1 MTPAC
6 DDVSKEGK
14 RIMSGHSKWK
24 TIQHKKGAADAKRGK
39 IFSKMAK
46 ELMVVAKAGGGNP
59 ETNASLR
66 NLIARCKAVSM
77 PNDNIDRAIKKGTGE
92 LAAEIMEEIT
102 YEGFAE
108 GGVGVVVKVLTDN
121 KNRAAAEIRHIFN
134 KHGSS
139 FASLGAVSRGFRRRG
154 QLFVDAT
161 TVEED
166 KLMDIVL
173 NAGAEDMTRDGDQFE
188 VLTEPATFLAVSDAL
203 EKAGIK
209 ASDAEIRLVPDTYV
223 SIADKA
229 VAKAI
234 MKFVETLEDNDD
246 VQNVYTNMDVDDS
259 VLASMGE

>member
-1 MTPAC
+1 
-6 DDVSKEGK
+6 
-14 RIMSGHSKWK
+14 MSGHSKWK

-46 ELMVVAKAGGGNP
+46 ELMLVAKAGGGNP
-59 ETNASLR
+59 DTNASLR
-66 NLIARCKAVSM
+66 NLIVRCKAVSM

-92 LAAEIMEEIT
+92 LAADIMEEIT

-139 FASLGAVSRGFRRRG
+139 FATQGSVSRGFRRRG
-154 QLFVDAT
+154 QIYVDASS
-161 TVEED
+161 VDEE

-173 NAGAEDMTRDGDQFE
+173 NAGADDMSPDGDQFE
-188 VLTEPATFLAVSDAL
+188 ILTDPSAFNAVMEAL

-209 ASDAEIRLVPDTYV
+209 SNDSEVRLVPDTYV
-223 SIADKA
+223 PIKDK
-229 VAKAI
+229 VTAKAA

-246 VQNVYTNMDVDDS
+246 VQNVYTNMDIDDA
-259 VLASMGE
+259 VIAEIEKD

>member
-1 MTPAC
+1 
-6 DDVSKEGK
+6 
-14 RIMSGHSKWK
+14 MSGHSKWK

-59 ETNASLR
+59 DTNTSLR
-66 NLIARCKAVSM
+66 NLIVRCKASSM
-77 PNDNIDRAIKKGTGE
+77 PNENIDRAIKKGTGE
-92 LAAEIMEEIT
+92 LAADIMEEIS

-139 FASLGAVSRGFRRRG
+139 FAAQGAVSRGFRRRG
-154 QLFVDAT
+154 QIYVDAA
-161 TVEED
+161 TVEEE

-173 NAGAEDMTRDGDQFE
+173 NAGADDMAKDGDQFE
-188 VLTEPATFLAVSDAL
+188 ILTDPNAFNAVMEAL

-209 ASDAEIRLVPDTYV
+209 TSDSEVRLVPDTYV
-223 SIADKA
+223 PVKDKTIAKS
-229 VAKAI
+229 V
-234 MKFVETLEDNDD
+234 MRFVETLEDNDD
-246 VQNVYTNMDVDDS
+246 VQNVYTNMDMDDS
-259 VLASMGE
+259 VLAELDKE